1 MIVLI
6 KKYIEF
12 GIGTVFGAIV
22 ATVMSFFIFNLAG
35 GKMET
40 AKLLQIE
47 ECLQEKAKERKEV
60 INE

>member
-22 ATVMSFFIFNLAG
+22 ATMMSFFIFNLAG

-40 AKLLQIE
+40 AKLLQI
-47 ECLQEKAKERKEV
+47 
-60 INE
+60 